1 MVAGLNDQLRAIQK
15 KQYEENEENALY
27 SMKLGDEIYR
37 VKTTV
42 KKIKQEGKNKFY
54 SLEIQEM
61 EIIEARSE
69 KQRMGDANSTQNP
82 TTTIDSIS
90 ATKLLNNVRKSNNDN
105 INGKNISVGVNV
117 SLKRGAIE
125 VSSVISAYGRSI
137 SSLLNKEL
145 EYLLYPDVKELK
157 RRISQ
162 VSTGPKSPLNATSSA
177 YSYKDKQ
184 SLSKRPNNAEEKSL
198 YSLKSSAPMFY
209 SNAANAVQGIKQE
222 KATPDQWVAVRT
234 KAFKNWFGDWELA
247 RKLIRVLDLGD
258 KIVFKNFSEARQWA
272 KANILGLY
280 KNPEVGDVNISGEA
294 IGKYLSQKAVEQSAS
309 RKLHLLVLPIM
320 PDMLRNSV
328 VGDTHEDREGNSN
341 ISDIVRLFAC
351 VRYGDG
357 IYRVKTTVKRY
368 NDPSVKSKAY
378 SYEVTEIELLDGT
391 LEAHTLGAD
400 SSTTSN
406 NSITG
411 AKLLKGVKK
420 SKSSDDILSHSKIL
434 DENGEPK
441 VVYHQTNDTVYINR
455 ETGENWDELDWREK
469 EEWKKDVLLP
479 NG

>member
-1 MVAGLNDQLRAIQK
+1 MSRGSDRHLLTVAGLNDQLRAIQK

-162 VSTGPKSPLNATSSA
+162 VSTEPNSPLNATF
-177 YSYKDKQ
+177 
-184 SLSKRPNNAEEKSL
+184 P
-198 YSLKSSAPMFY
+198 
-209 SNAANAVQGIKQE
+209 
-222 KATPDQWVAVRT
+222 
-234 KAFKNWFGDWELA
+234 
-247 RKLIRVLDLGD
+247 
-258 KIVFKNFSEARQWA
+258 
-272 KANILGLY
+272 
-280 KNPEVGDVNISGEA
+280 
-294 IGKYLSQKAVEQSAS
+294 AS
-309 RKLHLLVLPIM
+309 RDSYIIVSYISCSFFYHL
-320 PDMLRNSV
+320 
-328 VGDTHEDREGNSN
+328 
-341 ISDIVRLFAC
+341 
-351 VRYGDG
+351 
-357 IYRVKTTVKRY
+357 
-368 NDPSVKSKAY
+368 
-378 SYEVTEIELLDGT
+378 
-391 LEAHTLGAD
+391 
-400 SSTTSN
+400 
-406 NSITG
+406 
-411 AKLLKGVKK
+411 
-420 SKSSDDILSHSKIL
+420 
-434 DENGEPK
+434 
-441 VVYHQTNDTVYINR
+441 
-455 ETGENWDELDWREK
+455 
-469 EEWKKDVLLP
+469 
-479 NG
+479 